1 MAFHLPNGA
10 TVFVANE
17 FADSIPINAISN
29 ASNAVLTISGGGVSE
44 GDTVLLKSGW
54 SALDNLV
61 AKVIAATATSVTLGG
76 VNTSDTRVF
85 VGSGAGSLQ
94 VVSDDSWVQIP
105 QITEVA
111 SSGGDQNYYQFQFL
125 EDDTQRSL
133 PTYKAAKTQ
142 TYTIAHDS
150 DQPFYDVLKQADRA
164 GDTLPMRMYVPK
176 AKETRYWSV
185 VPSFDGEPNPVINQ
199 IETVTASFA
208 VQSKG
213 TTFYKDADVT
223 PGS

>member
-17 FADSIPINAISN
+17 FGDSIPISAISN

>member
-10 TVFVANE
+10 TVFVASKLG
-17 FADSIPINAISN
+17 DSIPISKISN
-29 ASNAVLTISGGGVSE
+29 ASNAVLTISGG
-44 GDTVLLKSGW
+44 TVKQGNIVLMKSSW
-54 SALDNLV
+54 AALDNLV
-61 AKVIAATATSVTLGG
+61 AKVISATATSVTLGG

-85 VGSGAGSLQ
+85 IGSGFGSLQ
-94 VVSDDSWVQIP
+94 VVSDDSWIQIP

-111 SSGGDQNYYQFQFL
+111 AAGGEQNYYQFQFL

-133 PTYKAAKTQ
+133 PTYKSAKTQ

-150 DQPFYDVLKQADRA
+150 DQPFYDALKQADRA

-185 VPSFDGEPNPVINQ
+185 VPSFDGEPNPIINQ

-213 TTFYKDADVT
+213 TTFYKDAAIT

>member
-1 MAFHLPNGA
+1 MAFNLPNGA
-10 TVFVANE
+10 TVFVANK
-17 FADSIPINAISN
+17 FGDSIPVSKISN
-29 ASNAVLTISGGGVSE
+29 AANAVLTISGGGVSE
-44 GDTVLLKSGW
+44 GNTVLLKSSW
-54 SALDNLV
+54 SPLDNLV
-61 AKVIAATATSVTLGG
+61 AKVLSATATSITLGG
-76 VNTSDTRVF
+76 VNTSDARVF
-85 VGSGAGSLQ
+85 MGNGSGSLQ
-94 VVSDDSWVQIP
+94 VIDADSWVQIP

-111 SSGGDQNYYQFQFL
+111 SSGAEQNYYQFQFL

-133 PTYKAAKTQ
+133 PTYKSAKTQ

-150 DQPFYDVLKQADRA
+150 DQPFYDVLKQADRG

-176 AKETRYWSV
+176 AKETRYWAV